1 MIYTRGIHVRFRG
14 KEHDMWVFELSQ
26 VLKNG
31 PHSQT
36 KIPSTQKFQKDKGGK
51 HPTGSGDNRDIYVN
65 MVRSQYDK
73 EETCKMTEYSL
84 YTVLDKLDHDL
95 TDPNTYLINIV
106 PFWTIKEVSE

>member
-1 MIYTRGIHVRFRG
+1 
-14 KEHDMWVFELSQ
+14 
-26 VLKNG
+26 
-31 PHSQT
+31 
-36 KIPSTQKFQKDKGGK
+36 
-51 HPTGSGDNRDIYVN
+51 